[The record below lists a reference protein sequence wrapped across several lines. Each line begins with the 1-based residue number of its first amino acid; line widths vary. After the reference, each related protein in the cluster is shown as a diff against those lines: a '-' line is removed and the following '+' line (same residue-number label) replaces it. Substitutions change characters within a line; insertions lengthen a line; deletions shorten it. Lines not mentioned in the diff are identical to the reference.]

1 MRSSNG
7 NTCLLTM
14 HCIVADHENY
24 REYLPFLR
32 ELHEHDDE
40 SVRSLMPDVLSL
52 HIGAFLVY
60 RVSVAVRVK
69 LLLDQ

>member
-1 MRSSNG
+1 MGIPVCSP
-7 NTCLLTM
+7 CID
-14 HCIVADHENY
+14 CIVADHENY

-40 SVRSLMPDVLSL
+40 SVRSLMPDLLSL